1 MGRSAP
7 GRLEALLERTRRL
20 HLSYIFRRPAHDSLG
35 TKRVSCAMAVE
46 ICAYTFH
53 LGAKTVGSQVVR
65 TAVQGRT
72 TVIEAKAQFQGV
84 FGQQSL
90 NQTSQLLSRTL
101 HSLCFSEESSRGG
114 EKRTFEVVFDAETGL
129 VRASR
134 RQGGQLEQSDAPYLR
149 PYSDPLGLLQGLR
162 QSFVG
167 SSAGSPGSST
177 EMRRVPLLGKDVV
190 IAPLG
195 DSEVETALGTQQV
208 AGFVLYPGPSYV
220 YIATEPPHAIVRLV
234 QPTEYGLLE
243 ALLTRRT
250 EEEGTLETPASPEAR
265 SSKRR
270 RRGGRKRRRVESS

>member
-1 MGRSAP
+1 
-7 GRLEALLERTRRL
+7 
-20 HLSYIFRRPAHDSLG
+20 
-35 TKRVSCAMAVE
+35 MAVE

-53 LGAKTVGSQVVR
+53 LGTKTVGSQVVR

-90 NQTSQLLSRTL
+90 QQTSQLLSRTL
-101 HSLCFSEESSRGG
+101 HSLRFSEETSRGG
-114 EKRTFEVVFDAETGL
+114 ESRTFEVVFDAETGL
-129 VRASR
+129 VRATR

-162 QSFVG
+162 QSF
-167 SSAGSPGSST
+167 AASPGDSP

-195 DSEVETALGTQQV
+195 ESEVETGSGTQQA

-220 YIATEPPHAIVRLV
+220 YLATEPPHAIVRLV

-250 EEEGTLETPASPEAR
+250 EEEGTLETSAPPEAR

-270 RRGGRKRRRVESS
+270 RRGGRRRRRVESP